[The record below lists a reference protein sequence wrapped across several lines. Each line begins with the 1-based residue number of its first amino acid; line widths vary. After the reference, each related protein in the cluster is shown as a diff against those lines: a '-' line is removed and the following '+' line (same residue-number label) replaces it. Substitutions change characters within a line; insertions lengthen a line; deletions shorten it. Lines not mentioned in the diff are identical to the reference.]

1 MGAFV
6 AAVGRH
12 WGPAA
17 AVRAA
22 DYWIELAESTSPP
35 LVDGRPNWRKLT
47 IMASS
52 RLATDNRLNGQT
64 AQGEARC
71 QVTDI
76 VVADDNE
83 MLLRVISE
91 IFKERGYTVR
101 TATDGFAALA
111 QIRRKVPH
119 VLLSDLNM
127 PGMSGFELLS
137 VVRRRFPEIVAIAMS
152 GAYLGTDV
160 VPAIAADAF
169 YAKGATNFAQLFETV
184 RTIANSR
191 DLYKARATTP
201 IWIQGLPIDRSDTS
215 TGFVSCPECLRAF
228 PHPLPP
234 ANLFQGMKCCPHCL
248 EPVQLAIVRQSREP
262 DNTLFPISEVAK
274 QGSEF
279 CSQSPT
285 IRRRAG

>member
-6 AAVGRH
+6 AAVGRRS
-12 WGPAA
+12 GPAV

-22 DYWIELAESTSPP
+22 EHWIELAEIINLP

-52 RLATDNRLNGQT
+52 RLATDNRWNGQT
-64 AQGEARC
+64 GQGEARC

-101 TATDGFAALA
+101 TASDGFAALA
-111 QIRRKVPH
+111 QIRRKVPD
-119 VLLSDLNM
+119 VLLTDLNM

-160 VPAIAADAF
+160 VPTIAADAF
-169 YAKGATNFAQLFETV
+169 YAKGATNFAQLFEIV

-191 DLYKARATTP
+191 DLYAARATTP

-215 TGFVSCPECLRAF
+215 TGFVSCPECLRVF
-228 PHPLPP
+228 PYPLPP
-234 ANLFQGMKCCPHCL
+234 TNLFQGMKCCPHCL
-248 EPVQLAIVRQSREP
+248 EPVQLAIVRQSHEP
-262 DNTLFPISEVAK
+262 DNTLFPILEVPK
-274 QGSEF
+274 QGSE
-279 CSQSPT
+279 S
-285 IRRRAG
+285 AA